1 MARKQNPDGKMSLS
15 GHLKELRNRAFWS
28 AIFLLLGSIAG
39 WYLFDQVFAEL
50 QRPIV
55 EIAEQSGTNATINF
69 PTVVSAFDVRL
80 QVSIFLGV
88 LISSPVW
95 LFNIWAFITP
105 GLKQKERK
113 YTIWFVAVAV
123 PLFLAGV
130 ALAWSSLP
138 TFVRVLVG
146 FTPEG
151 SANVINASE
160 YILFTLRI
168 LLVFGI
174 AFVLPVV
181 LVLLNFAGVITAQ
194 NILKSWRLAVFVS
207 AVVGAIATP
216 VAEPM
221 AMFLLMVPLLI
232 LYFVAA
238 GVATLHDK
246 AIARKAA
253 AIDDE
258 LETTQASN

>member
-1 MARKQNPDGKMSLS
+1 VVKKQNPEGKMSLS
-15 GHLKELRNRAFWS
+15 GHLKELRNRLFWS
-28 AIFLLLGSIAG
+28 AIFLLAGSIAG
-39 WYLFDQVFAEL
+39 WFMFDAVFAEL

-55 EIAEQSGTNATINF
+55 ALAEEPGSNATINF

-88 LISSPVW
+88 MMSSPVW
-95 LFNIWAFITP
+95 LFNIWSFITP
-105 GLKQKERK
+105 GLKKKERK
-113 YTIWFVAVAV
+113 YTIWFVVVSV
-123 PLFLAGV
+123 PLFLGGV
-130 ALAWSSLP
+130 SLAWSSLP
-138 TFVRVLVG
+138 TFVQVLVG

-181 LVLLNFAGVITAQ
+181 LVLLNFAGIITAQ

-207 AVVGAIATP
+207 AVIGAVATP

-238 GVATLHDK
+238 GIATLHDK
-246 AIARKAA
+246 SLARKAA
-253 AIDDE
+253 AVDRE
-258 LETTQASN
+258 LETTQADD

>member
-1 MARKQNPDGKMSLS
+1 MAKKQNPEGKMSLS
-15 GHLKELRNRAFWS
+15 GHLKELRNRLFWS
-28 AIFLLLGSIAG
+28 AIFLLAGSIAG
-39 WYLFDQVFAEL
+39 WFMFDTVFAEL
-50 QRPIV
+50 QKPIV
-55 EIAEQSGTNATINF
+55 ALANEPGSNATINF

-88 LISSPVW
+88 LMSSPVW
-95 LFNIWAFITP
+95 LFNIWSFITP
-105 GLKQKERK
+105 GLKKKERK
-113 YTIWFVAVAV
+113 YTIWFVVVAV
-123 PLFLAGV
+123 PLFLAGT

-138 TFVRVLVG
+138 TFVQVLVG
-146 FTPEG
+146 FTPAG

-160 YILFTLRI
+160 YILFTIRI

-181 LVLLNFAGVITAQ
+181 LVLLNFAGVISAQ
-194 NILKSWRLAVFVS
+194 NILKSWRMAIFVS
-207 AVVGAIATP
+207 AVIGAIATP

-246 AIARKAA
+246 RLERKSAA
-253 AIDDE
+253 VDLELENPQAID
-258 LETTQASN
+258 

>member
-1 MARKQNPDGKMSLS
+1 MSLS
-15 GHLKELRNRAFWS
+15 GHLKELRNRLFWS
-28 AIFLLLGSIAG
+28 ALFIVAGSIGG
-39 WYLFDQVFAEL
+39 WFMFDFVFNEL

-55 EIAEQSGTNATINF
+55 ELASQPGSNATINF

-80 QVSIFLGV
+80 QVSIFLGLV
-88 LISSPVW
+88 MSSPIW
-95 LFNIWAFITP
+95 LYNLWAFITP
-105 GLKQKERK
+105 GLKQRERR
-113 YTIWFVAVAV
+113 YTIGFVVVAV
-123 PLFLAGV
+123 PLFIGGC

-138 TFVRVLVG
+138 SFVRVLVG

-160 YILFTLRI
+160 YILFTIRI

-181 LVLLNFAGVITAQ
+181 LVMLNFAGVITAD
-194 NILKSWRLAVFVS
+194 NILKSWRMAVFVS

-221 AMFLLMVPLLI
+221 AMFLLMVPLLM
-232 LYFVAA
+232 LYFLAA
-238 GVATLHDK
+238 GIAKIHDK
-246 AIARKAA
+246 AVAKKLAA
-253 AIDDE
+253 LE
-258 LETTQASN
+258 LVESETAK

>member
-1 MARKQNPDGKMSLS
+1 VVKKQNPEGKMSLS
-15 GHLKELRNRAFWS
+15 GHLKELRNRLFWS
-28 AIFLLLGSIAG
+28 AIFLLAGSIAG
-39 WYLFDQVFAEL
+39 WFMFDAVFAEL

-55 EIAEQSGTNATINF
+55 ALAEEPGSNATINF

-88 LISSPVW
+88 MMSSPVW
-95 LFNIWAFITP
+95 LFNIWSFITP
-105 GLKQKERK
+105 GLKKKERK
-113 YTIWFVAVAV
+113 YTIWFVVVAV
-123 PLFLAGV
+123 PLFLGGV
-130 ALAWSSLP
+130 TLAWSSLP
-138 TFVRVLVG
+138 TFVQVLVG

-207 AVVGAIATP
+207 AVIGAVATP

-221 AMFLLMVPLLI
+221 AMFLLMIPLLI

-238 GVATLHDK
+238 GVATLRDK
-246 AIARKAA
+246 SLARKAA
-253 AIDDE
+253 AVDRE
-258 LETTQASN
+258 LETTQADD